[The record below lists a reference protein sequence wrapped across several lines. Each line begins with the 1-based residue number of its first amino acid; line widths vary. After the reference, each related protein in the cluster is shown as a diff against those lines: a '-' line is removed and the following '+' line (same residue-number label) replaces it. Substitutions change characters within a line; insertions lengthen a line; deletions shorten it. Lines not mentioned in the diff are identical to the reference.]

1 MTARTKSI
9 IFKIVE
15 LIILLSPFIALLIY
29 RREVWFVQKEVVS
42 VSVGFVLCC
51 IVVFA
56 VLKGYAKSIKGIVW
70 SIILFVITFLMKSII
85 QDLYLILGA
94 STLGLLLSF
103 PFKKL
108 YEENHRVA
116 LLVKDEIIK
125 TRVREKT
132 LNELKNVEGENN

>member
-15 LIILLSPFIALLIY
+15 LILLLSPFIALLIY

-51 IVVFA
+51 IVVFM

-70 SIILFVITFLMKSII
+70 SIILFVITFLMKSILQMTFI
-85 QDLYLILGA
+85 V
-94 STLGLLLSF
+94 F
-103 PFKKL
+103 
-108 YEENHRVA
+108 
-116 LLVKDEIIK
+116 
-125 TRVREKT
+125 
-132 LNELKNVEGENN
+132 